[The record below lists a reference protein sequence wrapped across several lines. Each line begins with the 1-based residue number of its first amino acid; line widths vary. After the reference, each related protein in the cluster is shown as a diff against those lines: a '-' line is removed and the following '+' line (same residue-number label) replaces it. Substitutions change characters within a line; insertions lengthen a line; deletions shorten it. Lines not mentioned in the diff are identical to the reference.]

1 MSSNIENLMISLFG
15 NQIQSLEDA
24 MRTMLFKLDIDRME
38 GEGLDQIGTIVNQA
52 RLGNDDAF
60 YRLMIKVKIGINT
73 STGTIEEILT
83 LWKLLAGTANV
94 ALVEFVPAK
103 IRLETDTYLADAVFV
118 FLKSAIADA
127 IAGGVA
133 VDILVNDSDR
143 FGFSPNRGNFGTSNW
158 SDVY

>member
-24 MRTMLFKLDIDRME
+24 MRTMYYKLNIDSME
-38 GEGLDQIGTIVNQA
+38 GEGLDQIGTIVNQE

-60 YRLMIKVKIGINT
+60 YKLMLKVKIGVNV
-73 STGTIEEILT
+73 STGGIEQILT

-94 ALVEFVPAK
+94 ALIEFVPAK
-103 IRLETDTYLADAVFV
+103 IRLETDTYLADAVFI
-118 FLKSAIADA
+118 FLKSALAA
-127 IAGGVA
+127 AVAGGVA
-133 VDILVNDSDR
+133 IDIIVNDSDR

-158 SDVY
+158 CDVY